1 MYLFG
6 FCKGQQNIDSKE
18 RKPSSSFVMM
28 VKLLLRNYL
37 IKSPVKLSSHSELPN
52 ASVLTLLLVSLIYDS
67 FFILYY
73 YFFFASRSMVGCMRV
88 VCVCVL
94 LWPSR
99 RIGKMRCPLL
109 PSQHCLFKIHNF
121 TGDYHLAVDPKELL
135 KRVFFANTANITL
148 LQYRFS
154 FHRHRR

>member
-37 IKSPVKLSSHSELPN
+37 IKSPVKLSSNSELPN
-52 ASVLTLLLVSLIYDS
+52 ASVLTLLLVSLIYS

-73 YFFFASRSMVGCMRV
+73 YFFLQAGPWLV
-88 VCVCVL
+88 VCVLCVCVL

-109 PSQHCLFKIHNF
+109 PSEHCLFKIHSF
-121 TGDYHLAVDPKELL
+121 TGDYHLAVDLKELL
-135 KRVFFANTANITL
+135 KRVFFPNTANITL